1 MKNILNFSIFIV
13 SSIICSFL
21 IPNPYNSIKLNQK
34 SSIDIYAPYDFKV
47 YKKQHEMKT
56 ESLSVLSRVYPV
68 LIYQEHKIESKNKS
82 SLFEFVK
89 LEIEKYLNVG
99 VLSNE
104 DYNFLK
110 NDPSEKVAIYING
123 EIYEK
128 NKNNLFSFSNVYDTI
143 ISQVSMVYPDSIE
156 KIKMFLL
163 EYLKPNLTLDLNL
176 TNYNR
181 NSALASIKD
190 YKYEVRKGELIIRR
204 GEIVNEEV
212 YKKIKAIYQSKDKLM
227 NGTLILILFI
237 AWAGVNVSRR
247 NISFSNNII
256 INIAIVLLATFH
268 GIIINFGYPYT
279 LNLSPFFSLLL
290 SFIVPKQIAI
300 NFATTSSIILGVFY
314 NMDFLAFIWTLIIS
328 LSTILLTNF
337 IKRRFEIM
345 FIAIFTI
352 PIAIL
357 LQSIL
362 RKFEISLNDILFII
376 TSISISLI
384 LAILSLMII
393 EKLTRLTT
401 TFNLIDL
408 ANLEHPLIQ
417 QLRDKAPGTYNHS
430 LNVSLLAQEAAE
442 ELGANALLC
451 KVGAYFHDIGKIKN
465 PQYFVENQ
473 TGYNPHDEL
482 DPIQSAKIVIEH
494 VNEGIKLAKKYGIP
508 NAIIDIIKTHHGTT
522 ILEPFY
528 KKALLIDPKVD
539 KKLFQ
544 YPGPNPRTREEA
556 IVMLADAVEAAVR
569 SLKEKDRESIKNLAR
584 AIINDRWEK
593 GYLENTDLKKKD
605 LEKIEQ
611 IFVRVLESIY
621 HPRIAYD

>member
-1 MKNILNFSIFIV
+1 MKSILNFSIFIV
-13 SSIICSFL
+13 SSIICSFF
-21 IPNPYNSIKLNQK
+21 IPNPYNFIKLNEK
-34 SSIDIYAPYDFKV
+34 SPIDIYAPYDFKV
-47 YKKQHEMKT
+47 YKNQYEMKS
-56 ESLSVLSRVYPV
+56 ESLSVLSKVYPV
-68 LIYQEHKIESKNKS
+68 LIYQEYKIESKNKS

-89 LEIEKYLNVG
+89 VELEKYLNAG
-99 VLSNE
+99 ILSNE

-110 NDPSEKVAIYING
+110 NDPSEKVAIYIDG
-123 EIYEK
+123 EIYER
-128 NKNNLFSFSNVYDTI
+128 NKNNFFSFSNVYDTI
-143 ISQVSMVYPDSIE
+143 ISQVKIIYPDSIE
-156 KIKMFLL
+156 KIKIFLL
-163 EYLKPNLTLDLNL
+163 EHLKPNLKLDLNL

-181 NSALASIKD
+181 NSALSSIKN
-190 YKYEVRKGELIIRR
+190 YKYEVRKGELIVKK

-212 YKKIKAIYQSKDKLM
+212 YEKIKAIYQSKNRIM
-227 NGTLILILFI
+227 NAILILILFI

-247 NISFSNNII
+247 NISFSNNAI
-256 INIAIVLLATFH
+256 INIAIILFAIIH
-268 GIIINFGYPYT
+268 SIIINFGYPYT

-300 NFATTSSIILGVFY
+300 NFATTSSITLGVFH
-314 NMDFLAFIWTLIIS
+314 NMNFLAFIWTLIIS

-337 IKRRFEIM
+337 VKRRFEIM

-352 PIAIL
+352 PIAIFL
-357 LQSIL
+357 DLIL
-362 RKFEISLNDILFII
+362 KNFEISLNDILFII
-376 TSISISLI
+376 VSISISLI
-384 LAILSLMII
+384 IAILSLMII

-417 QLRDKAPGTYNHS
+417 ELRDKAPGTYNHS

-442 ELGANALLC
+442 ELGVNALLC
-451 KVGAYFHDIGKIKN
+451 KVGAYFHDIGKTKN

-482 DPIQSAKIVIEH
+482 DPIQSAKIIIEH
-494 VNEGIKLAKKYGIP
+494 VNEGVKLAKKYGLP
-508 NAIIDIIKTHHGTT
+508 SAIIDIIKTHHGTA

-528 KKALLIDPKVD
+528 KKALLIDSEID

-556 IVMLADAVEAAVR
+556 ILMLADAVEAAVR
-569 SLKEKDRESIKNLAR
+569 SLKEKDKESIKNLAR

-593 GYLENTDLKKKD
+593 GYLENTDLKKRD
-605 LEKIEQ
+605 LEKIEK
-611 IFVRVLESIY
+611 IFIRVLESIY